1 MASELMENRGLI
13 KLQNFTIAEDIAKEK
28 ALNEEISKLKAEIS
42 QLKGK
47 P

>member
-1 MASELMENRGLI
+1 MPENLALVELNKKNIVDAS
-13 KLQNFTIAEDIAKEK
+13 AKEN